1 MYVRGQMVI
10 DARSAIEFGEIE
22 ITGRLV
28 DASNA
33 TLFGHV
39 TGANGEEISVIY
51 KPIAGERPLWDFP
64 DGTLAARE
72 VAAYQ
77 FSDFAGFNL
86 VPLTILRDGPYGL
99 GAVQEWVEVDQE
111 IDIIDLAQSRDQ
123 ALRRLVL
130 FDAIINNTDRKIGH
144 LLPTQTGELF
154 ACDHGVCFHQEDKLR
169 TVLWQ
174 WRAEELLGEDFDLLH
189 SVNNR
194 FDDFASLVE
203 ELLTPTEIAA
213 TKMRIERLIQTRVY
227 PSPSDDWPA
236 IPWPPI

>member
-1 MYVRGQMVI
+1 MVI

-39 TGANGEEISVIY
+39 TGANGEEISLIY

-144 LLPTQTGELF
+144 LLPTRTGELF

-213 TKMRIERLIQTRVY
+213 TKMRIERLIQTLVY